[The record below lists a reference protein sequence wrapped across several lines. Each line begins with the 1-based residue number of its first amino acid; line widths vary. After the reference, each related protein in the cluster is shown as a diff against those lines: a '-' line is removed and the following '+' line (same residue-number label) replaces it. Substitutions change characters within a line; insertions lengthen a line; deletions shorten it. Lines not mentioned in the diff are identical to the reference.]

1 MPKFFIFVIIFLL
14 CINFYVYLHGRWALP
29 AIAGIQGIYLGV
41 FCCCAL
47 SFFAAM
53 LLGNVSW
60 QLSAV
65 FGNIGGW
72 WLLMS
77 FYLVAVCL
85 FTDLLRLINH
95 FTDFY
100 PAIVKNNYASAKLVY
115 FGIVLLLLVVST
127 VVGHYNF
134 SHPKIV
140 TLNLATQQKQSSLD
154 SLKIVAVS
162 DIHLGD
168 VVRKKQLQRYVALI
182 NAQQPD
188 IIFIA
193 GDLIDRNLNVVKQQR
208 MDEDLR
214 LLQAKYGCYAVLGNH
229 DYHANT
235 SEVLDFMRDAG
246 ITPLC
251 DTNIAVDNNFIV
263 AGRDDYSNKERKPLF
278 AFIDSVSTLALPVI
292 LLDHQPVRLQE
303 AVQNNVALQISGH
316 THNGQIFP
324 FTYIVAKIYKVAYGY
339 EKMGDTHFYTTSGL
353 GLWGAPLRLGTQ
365 SEVVCIHLKFAQN

>member
-1 MPKFFIFVIIFLL
+1 
-14 CINFYVYLHGRWALP
+14 
-29 AIAGIQGIYLGV
+29 
-41 FCCCAL
+41 
-47 SFFAAM
+47 M
-53 LLGNVSW
+53 L
-60 QLSAV
+60 
-65 FGNIGGW
+65 
-72 WLLMS
+72 
-77 FYLVAVCL
+77 FYLVVVCL

-95 FTDFY
+95 FADFY
-100 PAIVKNNYASAKLVY
+100 PAIVKNNYAQAKLVY

-134 SHPKIV
+134 SHSKVV
-140 TLNLATQQKQSSLD
+140 TLNLETQQKQSSLN

-208 MDEDLR
+208 MDEELR
-214 LLQAKYGCYAVLGNH
+214 SLQAKYGCYAVLGNH

-235 SEVLDFMRDAG
+235 AEVLDFMRDAG

-251 DTNIAVDNNFIV
+251 DTAIAVDNNFIV
-263 AGRDDYSNKERKPLF
+263 AGRDDYSNKERKPLS
-278 AFIDSVSTLALPVI
+278 AFTDSVSALPMI
-292 LLDHQPVRLQE
+292 LIDHQPVRLQE

-324 FTYIVAKIYKVAYGY
+324 FMYIVAKLYKVAYGY
-339 EKMGDTHFYTTSGL
+339 EKMDDTHFYTSSGL

-365 SEVVCIHLKFAQN
+365 SEVVCINLKFAQN